1 MVNYTKIPEDFKK
14 KYLAKFEDLD
24 SEEINKLSKEDPV
37 IFAYYFCN
45 TRVRLHQAYVMH
57 KIITSKTKRIALCWA
72 RQLGKSIDLGLFL
85 IWATWYNKFP
95 ATVANITT
103 SYIISTT
110 DESSMELLGKIR
122 EIILQSDMYLKK
134 TLGLKD
140 YFAGSMK
147 EPNNTHQITWKE
159 GSFIKSVPPT
169 NKVLGK
175 SASIM
180 IIDEAANL
188 DNEDPDTFYEKVVSP
203 TVDETGGFII
213 LSSTPEGPS
222 GFFYNEFNPD
232 GKNEDSDFE
241 ATWFSFEIFKPNEYN
256 IDGKTSNDIRT
267 KFFEYGI
274 YIDENKS
281 KWTKQE
287 YEIKLDELSRLK
299 YCINVIAK
307 KEKAE
312 REGKINLWQQQ
323 RMALFTVTQTS
334 FFEPEDLE
342 YAKKDTP
349 QEYEH
354 HKSPCSAAYDY
365 GTKIARTVITIR
377 TKIGKEIIQL
387 FQYRGKAGFNNN
399 KLNDPKWEHSF
410 QRLKMRYNLQWA
422 IGDDCPGGDSHNRWL
437 KDNSGID
444 CTFFNFRS
452 DQMSKN
458 EGLNR
463 NCTWYAYR
471 SAMKKKPEE
480 ENRLRLPLWNK
491 TQLDE
496 MKLVQETE
504 QKVLI
509 TIKAPVGQL
518 CDTVD
523 SDMMAC
529 IPFLDMASVKD
540 MEFDNT
546 HINDEE
552 EDTKH
557 GHKYDYFH
565 SPTDDECRQM
575 IKDANEG
582 IL

>member
-14 KYLAKFEDLD
+14 KYLSKFEDKTSD
-24 SEEINKLSKEDPV
+24 EINRLAEEDPV
-37 IFAYYFCN
+37 IFAYYFLN

-72 RQLGKSIDLGLFL
+72 RQLGKSIDLGIFL
-85 IWATWYNKFP
+85 TWATWYNKFP
-95 ATVANITT
+95 ATVSKITT

-110 DESSMELLGKIR
+110 DESSMELLGKVR
-122 EIILQSDMYLKK
+122 EIILQADMHMEK
-134 TLGLKD
+134 TYGIID
-140 YFAGSMK
+140 YFASNMK
-147 EPNNTHQITWKE
+147 EPNNTHQITWKH
-159 GSFIKSVPPT
+159 GDFIKSVPPT

-188 DNEDPDTFYEKVVSP
+188 DNEDPDKFYEKVVSP

-222 GFFYNEFNPD
+222 GFFYDEFNPD
-232 GKNEDSDFE
+232 GKNDDTDFE
-241 ATWFSFEIFKPNEYN
+241 RTWFSFEIFKPNEYDITN
-256 IDGKTSNDIRT
+256 KTSTQIRT
-267 KFFEYGI
+267 KFFEYEV
-274 YIDENKS
+274 YMSENKGN
-281 KWTKQE
+281 WTKQE

-312 REGKINLWQQQ
+312 REGKFNLWQQQ

-334 FFEPEDLE
+334 FFEPEDIE
-342 YAKKDTP
+342 YAKKNTP
-349 QEYEH
+349 QEYEWD
-354 HKSPCSAAYDY
+354 KTPCSVAYDY
-365 GTKIARTVITIR
+365 GTKIARTAITIR

-387 FQYRGKAGFNNN
+387 FQYRGIAGFNNN
-399 KLNDPKWEHSF
+399 LLNDPKWEHSF
-410 QRLKMRYNLQWA
+410 QRLKQRYNLQWA

-458 EGLNR
+458 DGLNR

-471 SAMKKKPEE
+471 SAMKKNQDEE
-480 ENRLRLPLWNK
+480 GRLRIPVWNK
-491 TQLDE
+491 RQLIE
-496 MKLVQETE
+496 MMLIQETE

-523 SDMMAC
+523 SDMMAS
-529 IPFLDMASVKD
+529 IPFLDMTSVSD
-540 MEFDNT
+540 IEFDT
-546 HINDEE
+546 PDIDDVEE
-552 EDTKH
+552 EH
-557 GHKYDYFH
+557 GQKYDYFH
-565 SPTDDECRQM
+565 SPSDDECREM
-575 IKDANEG
+575 IKQANEDD
-582 IL
+582 IR